1 MQCMLCGCKFDLEE
15 ASKCEC
21 NCAFGGC
28 GGQNVKCPNCGKG
41 VLVKRSGRN
50 GEFWGCSNY
59 PRCKMTCND
68 KDGQPDLEDAQQRL
82 QRMNSKK

>member
-28 GGQNVKCPNCGKG
+28 GGQNVKCPNCGFDIP
-41 VLVKRSGRN
+41 V
-50 GEFWGCSNY
+50 
-59 PRCKMTCND
+59 PRELRPKNNSTIFNKLKSTLKM
-68 KDGQPDLEDAQQRL
+68 
-82 QRMNSKK
+82 